1 MYRVDLTLPE
11 AEFSAAMTAMRK
23 GLDGHIR
30 WDLDGTAAVRRVTLL
45 GSDGSMLC

>member
-30 WDLDGTAAVRRVTLL
+30 WDLDGTSRGPPCHSARQ
-45 GSDGSMLC
+45 